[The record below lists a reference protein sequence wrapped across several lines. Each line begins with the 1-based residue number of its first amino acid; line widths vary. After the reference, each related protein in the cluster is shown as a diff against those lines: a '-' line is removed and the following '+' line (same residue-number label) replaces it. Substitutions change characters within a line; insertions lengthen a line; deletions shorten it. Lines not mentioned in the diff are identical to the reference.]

1 MHCHV
6 INSNVYTRH
15 GEGGAKETTTTRA
28 RGIYSRAKRR
38 GLAFFSRCISPDFPY
53 KGLRGELCRQAVISI
68 IIETSNGTIILQVSI
83 L

>member
-38 GLAFFSRCISPDFPY
+38 GLAFFRAAFPPISPIKERDVC
-53 KGLRGELCRQAVISI
+53 GCSV
-68 IIETSNGTIILQVSI
+68 IIE
-83 L
+83 